1 MNRLHSDLT
10 MLAPMLYVPADRSD
24 LHKILSGNRNLGV
37 CSLVVCLED
46 AVRSDNRKSAADA
59 LRRTLDQLRN
69 IRRPI
74 YVRPAD
80 TEALDWMLEN
90 LPMDK
95 IAGFVLPKASAPAI
109 HQWIEMSFGLHTII
123 PILESRDA
131 LDPGGRKDLALACAA
146 HPSQIPG
153 ARIGAN
159 DLFSLLGGL
168 RRPANRTVY
177 ETPVGSVIDSLLE
190 AFCAQGVRLCAP
202 VCDRIDDLNTLEREL
217 QEDIHRGLFAKT
229 AIHPSQVQAIWKSY
243 EPCNNELRDARRILD
258 PQSPAVFGSAGNMLE
273 PACHTQW
280 ARQLANRD
288 ALYRSAITTAFVVI
302 GEETTPDQNNTQQLP
317 DDSNLAI

>member
-24 LHKILSGNRNLGV
+24 LHEILSGNRNLGV

-46 AVRSDNRKSAADA
+46 AVRSDNRKLAADA
-59 LRRTLDQLRN
+59 LRRALDQLRN

-74 YVRPAD
+74 HVRPAD

-95 IAGFVLPKASAPAI
+95 IAGFVLPKASASAI

-123 PILESRDA
+123 PILETRDA
-131 LDPGGRKDLALACAA
+131 LDPGGRRDLALACAA

-177 ETPVGSVIDSLLE
+177 ESPVGRVIDSLLE
-190 AFCAQGVRLCAP
+190 AFCAQGVGLCAP
-202 VCDRIDDLNTLEREL
+202 VCDRIVDVATLEREL

-229 AIHPSQVQAIWKSY
+229 AIHPSQVQVIWKSY
-243 EPCNNELRDARRILD
+243 EPHPEELADARSILE
-258 PQSPAVFGSAGNMLE
+258 PEAPAVFGARGDMLE
-273 PACHTQW
+273 PACHSDW
-280 ARQLANRD
+280 ARRLIARDSLYSLANQV
-288 ALYRSAITTAFVVI
+288 F
-302 GEETTPDQNNTQQLP
+302 TQ
-317 DDSNLAI
+317 SCK

>member
-24 LHKILSGNRNLGV
+24 LHEILSGNRNLGV

-46 AVRSDNRKSAADA
+46 AVRSDNRKAAADA
-59 LRRTLDQLRN
+59 LRRALDQLRI

-95 IAGFVLPKASAPAI
+95 IAGFVLPKASTSAI

-123 PILESRDA
+123 PILETRDA
-131 LDPGGRKDLALACAA
+131 LDPGGRRDLALACAA

-168 RRPANRTVY
+168 RRPAGRTVY
-177 ETPVGSVIDSLLE
+177 ETPVGRVIDSLLE

-202 VCDRIDDLNTLEREL
+202 VCDRISDLATLEREL

-229 AIHPSQVQAIWKSY
+229 AIHPSQVEAIWKSY
-243 EPCNNELRDARRILD
+243 EPSADDLDDARRILH
-258 PQSPAVFGSAGNMLE
+258 PNAPAVFGSNGDMLE
-273 PACHTQW
+273 PACHIEW
-280 ARQLANRD
+280 ARRLTTRDTLFRFWKEAYGHRYWERTERLLA
-288 ALYRSAITTAFVVI
+288 
-302 GEETTPDQNNTQQLP
+302 DQSSQKH
-317 DDSNLAI
+317 SV

>member
-10 MLAPMLYVPADRSD
+10 MLAPMFYVPGDRSD
-24 LHKILSGNRNLGV
+24 LHEILGGNRNLGV

-59 LRRTLDQLRN
+59 LRRVLDQLRN
-69 IRRPI
+69 IQRPI

-95 IAGFVLPKASAPAI
+95 IAGFVLPKASASAI
-109 HQWIEMSFGLHTII
+109 HQWIEMSLGLHTII
-123 PILESRDA
+123 PILETRDA
-131 LDPGGRKDLALACAA
+131 LDPSGRRDLALACAA

-168 RRPANRTVY
+168 RRPRNLTVY

-202 VCDRIDDLNTLEREL
+202 VCDRISDLATLEREL

-229 AIHPSQVQAIWKSY
+229 AIHPSQVEAIWKSY
-243 EPCNNELRDARRILD
+243 EPSADDLDDARRILHPD
-258 PQSPAVFGSAGNMLE
+258 APAVFRSNGDMLE
-273 PACHTQW
+273 PACHSEW
-280 ARQLANRD
+280 ARRLIVRD
-288 ALYRSAITTAFVVI
+288 SLYRSASQIS
-302 GEETTPDQNNTQQLP
+302 PKSCKRRQKL
-317 DDSNLAI
+317 

>member
-1 MNRLHSDLT
+1 

-24 LHKILSGNRNLGV
+24 LHEILSGNRHLGV

-59 LRRTLDQLRN
+59 LRRALDQLRN
-69 IRRPI
+69 ILRPI

-80 TEALDWMLEN
+80 TEALNWMLEN

-95 IAGFVLPKASAPAI
+95 IAGFVLPKASASVI
-109 HQWIEMSFGLHTII
+109 HQWLEMSFGLHTII
-123 PILESRDA
+123 PILETRDA
-131 LDPGGRKDLALACAA
+131 LDPGGRRDLAQACAA

-153 ARIGAN
+153 VRIGAN

-177 ETPVGSVIDSLLE
+177 ETPLGSVIDSLLE

-202 VCDRIDDLNTLEREL
+202 VCDRIDDLTTLEREL

-229 AIHPSQVQAIWKSY
+229 AIHPSQVEAIWKSY
-243 EPCNNELRDARRILD
+243 EPHPDELDDARRILD
-258 PQSPAVFGSAGNMLE
+258 PDAPAVFNSNGDMLE
-273 PACHTQW
+273 PACHSEW
-280 ARQLANRD
+280 ARLLIDRES
-288 ALYRSAITTAFVVI
+288 LYRSKKN
-302 GEETTPDQNNTQQLP
+302 PQSPLP
-317 DDSNLAI
+317 RVSHNQ